1 MQLFQGLANGAGR
14 AVNVHRVHAGVAV
27 GEALVV
33 VGGDFD
39 GVGVSQFNELVLDA
53 VLVVNHQRAFHVL
66 VVGHRGQVASLRD
79 LGVVLARISQKHA
92 SVAVAGGFDEI
103 IKGGSE
109 LVVGAEGKD
118 ATHGRRS
125 EG

>member
-1 MQLFQGLANGAGR
+1 MQFFQGLANGAGR

-27 GEALVV
+27 GKALVV

-39 GVGVSQFNELVLDA
+39 GVGMAQFNELVFHA
-53 VLVVNHQRAFHVL
+53 VLIVNHQRAFHVFL
-66 VVGHRGQVASLRD
+66 VGHRGQVASLRD
-79 LGVVLARISQKHA
+79 FGVVLARIAQKHA
-92 SVAVAGGFDEI
+92 SVAVAGGFDEV

-118 ATHGRRS
+118 TTHGRRS